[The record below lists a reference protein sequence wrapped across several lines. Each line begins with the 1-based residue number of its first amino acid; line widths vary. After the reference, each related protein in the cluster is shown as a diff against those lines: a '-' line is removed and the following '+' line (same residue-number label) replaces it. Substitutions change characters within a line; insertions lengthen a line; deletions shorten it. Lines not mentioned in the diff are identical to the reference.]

1 MILPG
6 MVVVFI
12 IILVVLY
19 LTRYPIPPM
28 LLWVIYAII
37 IVLLIVIVLQA
48 LGILSPL
55 PAMRITPRQNFLIF
69 QIRTLPA
76 RGRS

>member
-6 MVVVFI
+6 LVVVFI

-19 LTRYPIPPM
+19 MAGYPIPRI
-28 LLWVIYAII
+28 LVWAIYAMI

-48 LGILSPL
+48 LGLLGPV
-55 PAMRITPRQNFLIF
+55 PAMHITR
-69 QIRTLPA
+69 
-76 RGRS
+76 

>member
-1 MILPG
+1 MSLPG

-19 LTRYPIPPM
+19 MAGYPIPPI
-28 LLWVIYAII
+28 LVRAIYALI

-48 LGILSPL
+48 LGLLGPG
-55 PAMRITPRQNFLIF
+55 PAMRITR
-69 QIRTLPA
+69 
-76 RGRS
+76 

>member
-6 MVVVFI
+6 LVVVFI

-19 LTRYPIPPM
+19 MTGYPIPP
-28 LLWVIYAII
+28 LLIWAIYAMI

-48 LGILSPL
+48 FGLLGPV
-55 PAMRITPRQNFLIF
+55 PAMRITR
-69 QIRTLPA
+69 
-76 RGRS
+76 